1 MNQNFAQTL
10 KWVLVHEGG
19 FVNHPQDPGGAT
31 NKGITLETYRIF
43 RQNGYLTAEDL
54 KNISDQDVSTIYK
67 KMYWDKIRGDD
78 LPDGIDYTV
87 FDAAV
92 NSGPGR
98 ASKWLQ
104 ACVGAEVDGVLGPK
118 TLVLVKRQKPEQ
130 LIHDY
135 CMRRL
140 AFLSDLKTWEVFG
153 KGWHKRVNEVERD
166 AYSLTK
172 IPSAVK

>member
-1 MNQNFAQTL
+1 MNANFQQAL
-10 KWVLVHEGG
+10 KWVLKSEGG
-19 FVNHPQDPGGAT
+19 YVEHPQDPGGAT
-31 NKGITLETYRIF
+31 NKGVTLETYRIF
-43 RQNGYLTAEDL
+43 RQNHHLTAEDL
-54 KNISDQDVSTIYK
+54 KKISDQDVSTIYK
-67 KMYWDKIRGDD
+67 KMFWDKIRGDD
-78 LPDGIDYTV
+78 LPAGVDYCV

-104 ACVGAEVDGVLGPK
+104 ACVGADVDGVLGPITI
-118 TLVLVKRQKPEQ
+118 TLTKRQKTDQ

-140 AFLSDLKTWEVFG
+140 SFLLDLPTWKTFG
-153 KGWHKRVNEVERD
+153 KGWTKRVNEVELN

-172 IPSAVK
+172 IPSGVK